1 METKFVTRVS
11 LFIFLTL
18 FSYDSFSQSS
28 KKLEP
33 IDVFSMEYVSDPR
46 ISPDGKKILYVRN
59 FKDIMTDKNYSNIWM
74 INFDGSNNTPI
85 TTGNQNDFSPV
96 WSNSGKMF
104 SYKSN
109 SDGSLQL
116 YLYRIFQTHII
127 QSSTQ
132 KLTNLQSSIGSVD
145 WSSDDKFL
153 TFNSFVEV
161 SKNKFIEMPKQP
173 KGAKW
178 NKPPIEIDD
187 MNYRNDGRGYKKQ
200 GNSQVF
206 TLPVEGGTP
215 RQVTFLDKDAGSPK
229 WLSNNEILFS
239 ANLHENSDLEPNNS
253 EIYLL
258 NLETEKV
265 SALTTRLGP
274 DSQPVVSPDNSRIA
288 YLGFDDKYLGY
299 QQNSLYVM
307 DADGSNVKLVSE
319 GFDRNIGNRCIN
331 CHRETEVNAINWMRD
346 GKGLYFQY
354 DTEGMTKISSISLS
368 GKVKDIVDEVGG
380 LSLGRSYSGGSYTI
394 SPSGRYAF
402 TYGNVYN
409 PADLAVGYNGS
420 KDRLTYLNKDLFD
433 YKELGRV
440 EEVWYESSYDGKKI
454 QGWLVYP
461 PNFDPAINYPLIL
474 EIHGGPFL
482 NYGFRFSAEV
492 QLFASEGY
500 FVLYTNPRGS
510 TSYGKDFAN
519 LIHHNYPSQ
528 DYDDLMSGVDHVV
541 TRDYIDGDNLFVT
554 GGSGGGVLT
563 SWIVGK
569 TDRFRAAVV
578 EKPVI
583 NWYSFVLYAD
593 KISFFYK
600 YWFPGMPWDNLE
612 EYMKRSPISYVGN
625 VTTPTMLLT
634 GEDDYRTPIAESEQ
648 FYAGLK
654 LNNVESML
662 VRIPGASHG
671 IAARPSNLI
680 AKVNAIIAWFEKYKK

>member
-1 METKFVTRVS
+1 METKFVSRLS
-11 LFIFLTL
+11 LFIFLIL
-18 FSYDSFSQSS
+18 FSFNSFSQSS

-33 IDVFSMEYVSDPR
+33 IDIFSMEYVSEPS
-46 ISPDGKKILYVRN
+46 ISPDGKKVLYVRN

-74 INFDGSNNTPI
+74 INFDGSDNTPI

-109 SDGSLQL
+109 SDGSVQL
-116 YLYRIFQTHII
+116 YLHRIFHA
-127 QSSTQ
+127 STQ
-132 KLTNLQSSIGSVD
+132 KLTNMQNSIGAVD
-145 WSSDDKFL
+145 WSVDDKYL
-153 TFNSFVEV
+153 TFNSFVGV
-161 SKNKFIEMPKQP
+161 SKNILIQMPQKP

-187 MNYRNDGRGYKKQ
+187 MNYRNDGSGYTKQ
-200 GNSQVF
+200 GNSQIF

-229 WLSNNEILFS
+229 WLSNNELLFS

-258 NLETEKV
+258 NLETEEV
-265 SALTTRLGP
+265 SALTSRLGP
-274 DSQPVVSPDNSRIA
+274 DSQPKVSPDNASIA

-307 DADGSNVKLVSE
+307 SRDGKDVKNIS
-319 GFDRNIGNRCIN
+319 GDFDRNIGN
-331 CHRETEVNAINWMRD
+331 INWSED
-346 GKGLYFQY
+346 GEGLFFQY
-354 DTEGMTKISSISLS
+354 DDKGMTNLAYMSLS
-368 GKVKDIVDEVGG
+368 GKVKDIVDEIGG
-380 LSLGRSYSGGSYTI
+380 LSLGRPYSGGTYTI
-394 SPSGRYAF
+394 SKNGRYAF
-402 TYGNVYN
+402 TFGNVYN
-409 PADLAVGYNGS
+409 PSDLGVGFNS
-420 KDRLTYLNKDLFD
+420 FKAILTNLNKDLFD
-433 YKELGRV
+433 YKELGKV
-440 EEVWYESSYDGKKI
+440 EEVWYESSFDGRKI
-454 QGWLVYP
+454 QGWLVKP
-461 PNFDPAINYPLIL
+461 PNFDSNKKYPLVL
-474 EIHGGPFL
+474 EIHGGPFA

-492 QLFASEGY
+492 QLFASKGY
-500 FVLYTNPRGS
+500 AVLYTNPRGS
-510 TSYGKDFAN
+510 TSYGKEFGN

-528 DYDDLMSGVDHVV
+528 DYDDLMSGVDYVMQ
-541 TRDYIDGDNLFVT
+541 RDYIDKDNLFVT

-569 TDRFRAAVV
+569 THRFNAAVV
-578 EKPVI
+578 AKPVI

-593 KISFFYK
+593 NISFFYK
-600 YWFPGMPWDNLE
+600 YWFPGLPWDNLE
-612 EYMKRSPISYVGN
+612 QYMKRSPISYVGN
-625 VTTPTMLLT
+625 VKTPTMLLT
-634 GEDDYRTPIAESEQ
+634 GEEDFRTPMAESEQ

-654 LNNVESML
+654 LNQVESML

-680 AKVNAIIAWFEKYKK
+680 AKVNAITAWFEKYKK

>member
-1 METKFVTRVS
+1 METQLKKFYLTVFSFLLISTLAVS
-11 LFIFLTL
+11 QP
-18 FSYDSFSQSS
+18 SN
-28 KKLEP
+28 KLEP
-33 IDVFSMEYVSDPR
+33 IDVFDIEYVSNPE
-46 ISPDGKKILYVRN
+46 ISPKGNKILFQRN
-59 FKDIMTDKNYSNIWM
+59 FKDIMTDKNLSNLWIV
-74 INFDGSNNTPI
+74 NFDGSGMMPI
-85 TTGNQNDFSPV
+85 TTGDNNAFSPK
-96 WSNSGKMF
+96 WSHSGNMF
-104 SYKSN
+104 TYKSN
-109 SDGSLQL
+109 IEGSTQL
-116 YLYRIFQTHII
+116 YLYNLENN
-127 QSSTQ
+127 STQ
-132 KLTNLQSSIGSVD
+132 RLTNIQSSIGNVE
-145 WSSDDKFL
+145 WSSDDKYL
-153 TFNSFVEV
+153 LFNSFVE
-161 SKNKFIEMPKQP
+161 STDSRFIKMPKKP
-173 KGAKW
+173 KGADW
-178 NKPPIEIDD
+178 NSPPIEIDD
-187 MNYRNDGRGYKKQ
+187 MVYRYDGGGYRRS
-200 GNSQVF
+200 GNNQIF
-206 TLPVEGGTP
+206 ILPVEGGTP
-215 RQVTFLDKDAGSPK
+215 RQVSSLEKNPSSAVWLGRDKV
-229 WLSNNEILFS
+229 LFS
-239 ANLHENSDLEPNNS
+239 ANLHDNSDFEPNNS
-253 EIYLL
+253 EIYVLDIKSG
-258 NLETEKV
+258 EVKQ
-265 SALTTRLGP
+265 LTTRFGP
-274 DSQPVVSPDNSRIA
+274 DMSPVVSPDNSKIA
-288 YLGFDDKYLGY
+288 FLGYDDKYLSY

-319 GFDRNIGNRCIN
+319 GFDRNIGNRCIA
-331 CHRETEVNAINWMRD
+331 CHRKTEVNAINWMRD

-380 LSLGRSYSGGSYTI
+380 LSFGTPYSGGSYTI

-492 QLFASEGY
+492 QLFAGEGY

-528 DYDDLMSGVDHVV
+528 DYDDLMSGVDHVIK
-541 TRDYIDGDNLFVT
+541 RDYIDGDNLFVT

-654 LNNVESML
+654 LNKVESML
-662 VRIPGASHG
+662 VRIPGAGHG
-671 IAARPSNLI
+671 ISARPSNQI
-680 AKVNAIIAWFEKYKK
+680 AKVNAIITWFDKYKK